1 MTHWP
6 GGFSV
11 AAKSVKNLVK
21 VIANW
26 KLTRC
31 QDSKFSIGGGER
43 GKKKNVF
50 ELVFACRKY
59 RFWVDILSEVF
70 HGIEN

>member
-31 QDSKFSIGGGER
+31 QDSKFSIGGVR
-43 GKKKNVF
+43 KNVF

-70 HGIEN
+70 HGNEN

>member
-31 QDSKFSIGGGER
+31 QDSKLRIWRGGVR
-43 GKKKNVF
+43 KYVF

-70 HGIEN
+70 HGNEN

>member
-11 AAKSVKNLVK
+11 ATKSVKKKNLVK
-21 VIANW
+21 VTANW

-31 QDSKFSIGGGER
+31 QDSKLRIVGGVR
-43 GKKKNVF
+43 KNVF

-70 HGIEN
+70 HGNEN

>member
-31 QDSKFSIGGGER
+31 QDSKLSIGGVR
-43 GKKKNVF
+43 KNVF

-70 HGIEN
+70 HGNEN